1 MQSKR
6 QERRG
11 YNTVFTL
18 QTCFRIKEIEKRA
31 VLLIWHP
38 LVEEFQATFK
48 QFGVPK
54 LYINT
59 FTMRASAVAQGMLA
73 VENAALE
80 ASLGRKP
87 TTTAQFITQVYE

>member
-1 MQSKR
+1 M
-6 QERRG
+6 
-11 YNTVFTL
+11 FTL
-18 QTCFRIKEIEKRA
+18 QTCSRIKEIEKKA

-38 LVEEFQATFK
+38 LVEEFQATLK

-80 ASLGRKP
+80 AFSVRKP